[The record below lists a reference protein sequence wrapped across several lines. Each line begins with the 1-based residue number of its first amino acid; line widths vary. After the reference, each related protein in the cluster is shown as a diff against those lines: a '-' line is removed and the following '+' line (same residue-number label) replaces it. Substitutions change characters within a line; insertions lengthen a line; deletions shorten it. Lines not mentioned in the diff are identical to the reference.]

1 MKPKEFLES
10 VKGRKALAEYEV
22 KDILDRYGFR
32 TPKRT
37 VVMPDEELKE
47 PELEYPVVMKV
58 SSPEILHK
66 TDVGGVKLH
75 IENFQ
80 QLKKEYEEMKKRFPG
95 DAILIEEME
104 EPGVEAIIGLIDDP
118 TFGHTVMVGL
128 GGIYTEIYKDVSF
141 RVLPITKR
149 DADDMLRELKGH
161 KIFEGFRGIKVNRD
175 ALIDTLLSVSKLTVD
190 LGDYLS
196 QMDLNPVF
204 AREKDTVVVDAKMV
218 LK

>member
-1 MKPKEFLES
+1 MKPKEFLNS
-10 VKGRKALAEYEV
+10 VEGRKALTEYEV
-22 KDILDRYGFR
+22 KDILDYYGFR
-32 TPKRT
+32 TPKRA
-37 VVMPDEELKE
+37 VVLPDEELKE
-47 PELEYPVVMKV
+47 PDLEYPVVMKV

-80 QLKKEYEEMKKRFPG
+80 QLKREYEDMKKRFPG

-104 EPGVEAIIGLIDDP
+104 DPGVEAIIGLIDDP

-149 DADDMLRELKGH
+149 DADEMLRELKGR

-175 ALIDTLLSVSKLTVD
+175 SLIDTLLGVSKLAGD
-190 LGDYLS
+190 LKEYLS

-204 AREKDTVVVDAKMV
+204 VREKDTIVVDAKMV